1 MTSPI
6 LRQRATIR
14 TTKTIMMTAT
24 AVPLRYKSGLD
35 WVNDNDDN
43 GDDDDDGDY
52 HPSTPCIASGARK
65 R

>member
-6 LRQRATIR
+6 LRQRAAIR

-35 WVNDNDDN
+35 WVNDDN
-43 GDDDDDGDY
+43 GDDDDGDY